1 MDRIIENNNTIPQLQ
16 PTLQQEATEQLF
28 QFKQLLKQELQNA
41 TQIIANTVKTI
52 QTDSSV
58 EWRTT
63 LEYALQQSEP
73 NSKKLAKLATDFH
86 ELSEKCAIRLEHIT
100 TEAEK
105 RIAKLL
111 TILIAEE
118 GAVMTQFKKS
128 ADESYNSIN
137 GISIRSLT
145 YVKKLFRRIHWYTLS
160 IAFFAAMCAS
170 LITTVYVNAQWPWES
185 NIQATHERHIGQVF
199 LSIWPTLSNEEQQQI
214 RYLLGLSTEAPD
226 VGAKK

>member
-1 MDRIIENNNTIPQLQ
+1 MDSIIENNNAVPQLQ
-16 PTLQQEATEQLF
+16 QTLQQEAAEQLF
-28 QFKQLLKQELQNA
+28 QFKQLLEQELQKT
-41 TQIIANTVKTI
+41 TQIIANTVKAI
-52 QTDSSV
+52 QTDNPS
-58 EWRTT
+58 EWRTA
-63 LEYALQQSEP
+63 LEYTLQQSEQ

-111 TILIAEE
+111 AILIAEE

-160 IAFFAAMCAS
+160 IAFFAAMSAS
-170 LITTVYVNAQWPWES
+170 LITTVYVNAEWPWES
-185 NIQATHERHIGQVF
+185 NIQATHERHIGQLF
-199 LSIWPTLSNEEQQQI
+199 LSVWPTLSSEEQQQI
-214 RYLLGLSTEAPD
+214 RYLLGLSTEPPD
-226 VGAKK
+226 GTVKK